1 MRALITVVVSL
12 LSAAGASGQS
22 NTQTTI
28 DWQRGPIT
36 AKLGPQ
42 AQFAIPQGYL
52 FADSEG
58 TRKFLEMNE
67 NVPSGEEVGLLT
79 SPKSGWFVIFEFAD
93 VGYVK
98 DDEKKSLDA
107 DAMLESIR
115 KATEAANEERRRRG
129 WGTMTVVGWMRPP
142 HYDEATH
149 NLEWAVKGEDEKGKV
164 ASNLNTRYLG
174 RRGYMSVT
182 LVADADKFET
192 TTTEFR
198 KVLTGFSYTP
208 DNDYRAFVKG
218 DKVAEYGLTA
228 LVVGGA
234 AAVAAKTGLLKVIG
248 TFLLA
253 GWKFILAGL
262 AALAGALRKLFVRRD
277 RADPVGTTS
286 IDGQ

>member
-1 MRALITVVVSL
+1 MRALGIVVVPVL
-12 LSAAGASGQS
+12 FAVCAFTQS
-22 NTQTTI
+22 NVETAI
-28 DWQRGPIT
+28 DWQHGPIT
-36 AKLGPQ
+36 AKLGSQ

-58 TRKFLEMNE
+58 TKKFLEKNE
-67 NVPSGEEVGLLT
+67 NIPSGQEVGLLA

-115 KATEAANEERRRRG
+115 KDTEAANEERKRRG
-129 WGTMTVVGWMRPP
+129 WGAMTVVGWMQAP

-149 NLEWAVKGEDEKGKV
+149 NLEWAVKGEDEKGNV
-164 ASNLNTRYLG
+164 SSNLNTRYLG

-182 LVADADKFET
+182 LVADADKFEAT
-192 TTTEFR
+192 STEFR
-198 KVLTGFSYTP
+198 KVLTGFSYSP

-234 AAVAAKTGLLKVIG
+234 TAVAAKTGLLKVIG
-248 TFLLA
+248 KFLVA
-253 GWKFILAGL
+253 GWKLILAGL
-262 AALAGALRKLFVRRD
+262 AALAGALRKLFARRD
-277 RADPVGTTS
+277 REAPVETTS

>member
-1 MRALITVVVSL
+1 MRALITVAVSF
-12 LSAAGASGQS
+12 LSAVGASGQS
-22 NTQTTI
+22 KVANAI
-28 DWQRGPIT
+28 NWQRGPIK
-36 AKLGPQ
+36 AELGSQ
-42 AQFAIPQGYL
+42 AQLAIPQGYL
-52 FADSEG
+52 FADSAE
-58 TRKFLEMNE
+58 TKKFLEMNE
-67 NVPSGEEVGLLT
+67 NIPSGREVGLLA
-79 SPKSGWFVIFEFAD
+79 SPKSGSFVIFEFAD

-115 KATEAANEERRRRG
+115 KATDAANEERKRRG
-129 WGTMTVVGWMRPP
+129 WGTMTVVGWMQPP

-149 NLEWAVKGEDEKGKV
+149 NLEWAVKGEDEKGNV
-164 ASNLNTRYLG
+164 GSNLNTRYLG

-182 LVADADKFET
+182 LVADANKFEA

-208 DNDYRAFVKG
+208 NNDYRAFVKG

-234 AAVAAKTGLLKVIG
+234 AAVAAKTGLLKVIAK
-248 TFLLA
+248 FLVV
-253 GWKFILAGL
+253 GWKLILAGL
-262 AALAGALRKLFVRRD
+262 AALGATLRKLFARRD
-277 RADPVGTTS
+277 RDEPVGTAS

>member
-1 MRALITVVVSL
+1 MRALIAVVVSL

-22 NTQTTI
+22 NAQTAI
-28 DWQRGPIT
+28 DWQRGPIA
-36 AKLGPQ
+36 AKLGSQ
-42 AQFAIPQGYL
+42 AQLAVPQGYL

-58 TRKFLEMNE
+58 ARKFLEMNE
-67 NVPSGEEVGLLT
+67 NISSGQELGLLA
-79 SPKSGWFVIFEFAD
+79 SPKSGWFVIFEFSD

-107 DAMLESIR
+107 DAMLDSIR

-129 WGTMTVVGWMRPP
+129 WGAMTVVGWMRTP
-142 HYDEATH
+142 HYDEVTH
-149 NLEWAVKGEDEKGKV
+149 NLEWAVKGEDEKGNV
-164 ASNLNTRYLG
+164 NSNLNTRYLG

-198 KVLTGFSYTP
+198 KVLNGFSYAP

-234 AAVAAKTGLLKVIG
+234 AAVAAKTGLLKIIG
-248 TFLLA
+248 KFLLA
-253 GWKFILAGL
+253 GWKLILAGL
-262 AALAGALRKLFVRRD
+262 AALAGLLRKLFARRD
-277 RADPVGTTS
+277 REAPVGTTS
-286 IDGQ
+286 TDGQ